1 MCEIS
6 LCCADRFKSSL
17 RSQLSCFWFFF
28 VFFLKGGHQNNKHK
42 KEFSFSFFGVICGSY
57 VNSIGSDLMDR
68 RSLGSL
74 SLYNRCVFYPFL
86 GLLFLF
92 FLFLVGHHATLNFES
107 AASIDYSLF
116 ACRPW
121 FIDRRLIPFTFG
133 FFRVPNSTCSLR
145 NNKRRVRRWPPVC
158 CCGCSLFSP
167 LVKEKTWVNG
177 CRHRF
182 LSL

>member
-1 MCEIS
+1 MCDIS

-17 RSQLSCFWFFF
+17 TSQLSCFC
-28 VFFLKGGHQNNKHK
+28 FLFIK
-42 KEFSFSFFGVICGSY
+42 KEAIKITNTKKKKMIFLYFSFFGVICGSC

-107 AASIDYSLF
+107 AASIDYSPF

-121 FIDRRLIPFTFG
+121 FIDRRLIPFI
-133 FFRVPNSTCSLR
+133 FFVFSCS
-145 NNKRRVRRWPPVC
+145 KFFH
-158 CCGCSLFSP
+158 LFITS
-167 LVKEKTWVNG
+167 
-177 CRHRF
+177 
-182 LSL
+182 